1 MTLRVGVIGLG
12 SMGKNHSR
20 VIERT
25 EGLDLVAIHDVNL
38 EGKELEPKTGV
49 FQNDLDK
56 FLNLDLDYVVNS
68 VSTTNHLEISLMLAE
83 RKIPMLLEKPIA
95 PTLNEANLII
105 EAFATNQVKAGV
117 GHIERYNPALQEAKK
132 RIHQVGDIYQVSTFR
147 QGAFS
152 GRIKDVG
159 VTVDLATHDFDL
171 TQWLVS
177 CGYQTIYAMGIF
189 ASNQNHEDLV
199 SIIGNMTNGVIANH
213 SVNWVSPYKERRVVI
228 TGSEGALIADTL
240 TADLTFYENGSGA
253 ETWSQLANFRG
264 MREGNVIRY
273 AIEKY
278 EPLQKEHEEF
288 RDFVLGKSQN
298 IVSLEE
304 ASANIDVAER
314 VMNLLAMNK

>member
-25 EGLDLVAIHDVNL
+25 EGLDLVAAYDINL
-38 EGKELEPKTGV
+38 QGKELDSRPGLLHSNLNS
-49 FQNDLDK
+49 FLDL
-56 FLNLDLDYVVNS
+56 NLDYVVNS

-83 RKIPMLLEKPIA
+83 HKTPMLLEKPIA
-95 PTLNEANLII
+95 PTLSDAKLII
-105 EAFATNQVKAGV
+105 EAFEAKQVKAGV

-132 RIHQVGDIYQVSTFR
+132 RIDQVGDIYQISTYR

-177 CGYQTIYAMGIF
+177 SGYQNVFAMGAF

-199 SIIGNMTNGVIANH
+199 SIIGKMQNGVIANH

-228 TGSEGALIADTL
+228 TGSDGALIADTL

-278 EPLQKEHEEF
+278 EPLKKEHEEF
-288 RDFVLGKSQN
+288 RDFILGKSQN
-298 IVSLEE
+298 IVSLKE
-304 ASANIDVAER
+304 ATANINVAER
-314 VMNLLAMNK
+314 VINQLVMDK

>member
-1 MTLRVGVIGLG
+1 MTLRVGVIGIG

-25 EGLDLVAIHDVNL
+25 EGLDLVAVYDINL
-38 EGKELEPKTGV
+38 EGQELDSRPGLLH
-49 FQNDLDK
+49 NDLDR
-56 FLNLDLDYVVNS
+56 FLDLDLDYVVNS
-68 VSTTNHLEISLMLAE
+68 VSTTNHLEISLILAE
-83 RKIPMLLEKPIA
+83 HKTPMLLEKPVA
-95 PTLNEANLII
+95 PTLSDAQLII
-105 EAFATNQVKAGV
+105 EAFDAKQVKAGV

-132 RIHQVGDIYQVSTFR
+132 RIDQVGNIYQISTFR
-147 QGAFS
+147 QGGFS

-177 CGYQTIYAMGIF
+177 SGYQNIFAMGAF

-199 SIIGNMTNGVIANH
+199 SIIGKMENGVIANH

-228 TGSEGALIADTL
+228 TGSNGALIADTL

-278 EPLQKEHEEF
+278 EPLKREHEEF
-288 RDFVLGKSQN
+288 RDFILGKSQN
-298 IVSLEE
+298 IVSLKE
-304 ASANIDVAER
+304 ATENINVAER
-314 VMNLLAMNK
+314 VMNQLDMGK